1 LPLRCL
7 PGACALPQA
16 RAEKERLLAEQEDG
30 ADGGPRSL
38 VFRFVSGITR
48 RFLVATASTD

>member
-1 LPLRCL
+1 M
-7 PGACALPQA
+7 PQA